1 MYSYF
6 VLSRLTIVY
15 LSLTT
20 GLMEK
25 YLPYAVLFLRIALAF
40 TILAFVADK
49 LGYLGQP
56 GTSGILWADWDM
68 YIKKLQAALPYIP
81 KGISEKL
88 AIAATLLETILA
100 LMLLFGVK
108 VRWAAIGTG
117 IYTLLLAI
125 VVGYAISVIAVL
137 NYGLLAVS
145 AAAFLLACC
154 PIYKFT
160 RHGIK
165 KRSTYHPY

>member
-1 MYSYF
+1 MN
-6 VLSRLTIVY
+6 V
-15 LSLTT
+15 
-20 GLMEK
+20 EK
-25 YLPYAVLFLRIALAF
+25 YLPYAVLFQRIALAF

-56 GTSGILWADWDM
+56 GTSGVHFGDWDF
-68 YIKKLQAALPYIP
+68 YTKQLQASLPFIP

-88 AIAATLLETILA
+88 AMAATLLEIILA

-108 VRWAAIGTG
+108 VRWAAVGLG
-117 IYTLLLAI
+117 IYTLLAVIL
-125 VVGYAISVIAVL
+125 VGYAVSPIAVF
-137 NYGLLAVS
+137 NFSLLVIC
-145 AAAFLLACC
+145 AASFLLACC